1 MNTKGNNEEETI
13 EESPQGQQVIFQLI
27 KVSCILR
34 NYQKK
39 IKIVKNDVQICQQVP
54 FWVGW
59 CCVISNIVIKQRLW
73 LLLGFLRVACRWYW
87 QLLNVIW
94 SNMMDYA
101 ENISHYPNCQ
111 HGFKF
116 FLKLNAS
123 LLFML
128 TICNSEDHFCWFK
141 YNLLHQV
148 SS

>member
-34 NYQKK
+34 NYKKK
-39 IKIVKNDVQICQQVP
+39 ILIIKKRKNNVQISQQVP

-73 LLLGFLRVACRWYW
+73 LLLGFPRVACRWYW

-101 ENISHYPNCQ
+101 ENISHHPNCQ

-128 TICNSEDHFCWFK
+128 TICNSEDHFW
-141 YNLLHQV
+141 
-148 SS
+148 